1 MDRGGA
7 AQRVWEATGGRL
19 RPWVQ
24 WFGAGRVAGV
34 VVTVAATVLGGWWL
48 LRPAAPPTESML
60 PYASS
65 PATAPAGAT
74 TTGPA
79 ATTTN
84 PSQVVVVHVAG
95 LVRAPGVYELAGG
108 ARVVDAVEA
117 AGGPTGDADLAAL
130 NLAALLAD
138 GQRIYV
144 PRFGETPPPVAG
156 PDGGTP
162 TASGPAAPIDVN
174 VASAAELDDLPGIG
188 PATASA
194 IVAHRDQH
202 GPFASVDDLEAVR
215 GIGPA
220 KLDALRGLVT
230 T

>member
-1 MDRGGA
+1 MDPGDA
-7 AQRVWEATGGRL
+7 AQRAWDATAGRV

-24 WFGAGRVAGV
+24 WFGVGRVVGV
-34 VVTVAATVLGGWWL
+34 ALTVAATVLGGWWL

-60 PYASS
+60 PYAS
-65 PATAPAGAT
+65 APASAT
-74 TTGPA
+74 EPSTTMVPGGS
-79 ATTTN
+79 TTN
-84 PSQVVVVHVAG
+84 PFQVVVVHVAG
-95 LVRAPGVYELAGG
+95 TVSAPGVYELAGG

-144 PRFGETPPPVAG
+144 PRVGETPPVVAG
-156 PDGGTP
+156 PDGAP
-162 TASGPAAPIDVN
+162 SSSSGPAAPIDIN
-174 VASAAELDDLPGIG
+174 VASAAELDELPGIG

-194 IVAHRDQH
+194 IVAHRDEH
-202 GPFASVDDLEAVR
+202 GPFATVDDLEAVR

-220 KLDALRGLVT
+220 KLDGLRDLVT